1 LATIYVVKK
10 MAYNLPPQ
18 TLTWHVPC
26 EFGFFTQLQMSEE
39 DLLIGDDAA
48 PGEEAY
54 AFWGGGEFCMT

>member
-1 LATIYVVKK
+1 
-10 MAYNLPPQ
+10 
-18 TLTWHVPC
+18 
-26 EFGFFTQLQMSEE
+26 MSEE